1 MNWAL
6 PVTWSTGG
14 AAALYTLTAVAH
26 LSLIFRRE
34 YETLARWSTRAA
46 WLVHSVGLILLVLQT
61 GRFPVYSLFEVS
73 LLMAWMLMTPYIAM
87 EYMQA
92 NQAAGAFLT
101 PVIAVVMTLS
111 LALPYPGGEPYL
123 GEQPDRLIVWHVGV
137 TLLGYLFCLGSFV
150 AGALYLIQDR
160 NLRRKSF
167 GPIYYMLPSL
177 EVLDLTARRFV
188 YVGFPLLT
196 IGVAAGLSFAHV
208 TFAAFWEVDPKVL
221 FTLFIWGVYGVY
233 LLVRKGWR
241 WGGRRAAWWVVAGG
255 VVLLFNYLVINRTSD
270 FHRF

>member
-1 MNWAL
+1 MTAQL
-6 PVTWSTGG
+6 VTLATGG
-14 AAALYTLTAVAH
+14 AAALYTLTAVSH

-34 YETLARWSTRAA
+34 YEPLSRWSTRAA
-46 WLVHSVGLILLVLQT
+46 WLLHSVGLILLVLHT

-73 LLMAWMLMTPYIAM
+73 LLMAWTLMTFYVTL
-87 EYMQA
+87 EYTQG

-101 PVIAVVMTLS
+101 PVIAVVITLS
-111 LALPYPGGEPYL
+111 LALPYPGGAPYL

-137 TLLGYLFCLGSFV
+137 TLLGYLFFLGSFV

-177 EVLDLTARRFV
+177 EVLDLIARRFI

-196 IGVAAGLSFAHV
+196 IGMAAGLGFAHV
-208 TFAAFWEVDPKVL
+208 TFATLWQVDPKVL
-221 FTLFIWGVYGVY
+221 FTLVVWFVYGAY
-233 LLVRKGWR
+233 LLMRKGWR
-241 WGGRRAAWWVVAGG
+241 WGGRRAAWWVVAAGM
-255 VVLLFNYLVINRTSD
+255 VLLFNYLVINRTSE